1 MAATLTLSILEIVLL
16 LFGAI
21 ILGITIHFFIAS
33 RRNLKAATEEME
45 RTSFA
50 RDEWKLRYFNDM
62 EARDKE
68 MTDLKLQVQEA
79 EENSRIYS
87 MEMEDM
93 RRNNKLLK
101 TEIDN
106 ARQSGPQQEESDKV
120 IQELEAQVSRL
131 QHDLNNARA
140 VEAQHQHQLR
150 TIDNLQ
156 QQMATLRKELE
167 DARAIQL
174 TAEAEKPR
182 TDDSYL
188 EQLRQAQKSLAEH
201 NQKINDLLGNI
212 DIIKEKEEKQR
223 EILRNNEEL
232 YTQLTDMRNMLSEKE
247 KEIHSIRQQ
256 QQLTSEMS
264 SMLDNAYS
272 EFNVLQGKIQKLETQ
287 LTASKM
293 MNLEMEDLR
302 EEHTRIVRELDEQKT
317 KASRLS
323 LENQQLQSL
332 LGETEDKLREVN
344 VQRQQ
349 LQKRVAYLEE
359 LNNDLQVVSEANK
372 KLESQLRRVSELESM
387 LHVVSEE
394 RDQLMRRQPGNKSA

>member
-33 RRNLKAATEEME
+33 RKNLKATTEEME

-62 EARDKE
+62 ETRDKE
-68 MTDLKLQVQEA
+68 MTELKLQVQEA

-87 MEMEDM
+87 MELEDV

-101 TEIDN
+101 AELDN
-106 ARQSGPQQEESDKV
+106 ARHAAPQQDDSNKI
-120 IQELEAQVSRL
+120 IQDLEAQVSRL
-131 QHDLNNARA
+131 QLDLNNARA
-140 VEAQHQHQLR
+140 IEAQHQYQLR

-156 QQMATLRKELE
+156 QQMTELRKELE
-167 DARAIQL
+167 EARAVQM

-232 YTQLTDMRNMLSEKE
+232 YAQLTDMRNMLGEKE
-247 KEIHSIRQQ
+247 KEIHSICQQ